1 MMMTA
6 ATGSNDQVVRKTSR
20 GGVKCSF
27 SSRVRYHYLA
37 MAEIIG
43 GIVWALAPT
52 VLVGLLFWMILRSII
67 RADRSERKVYARM
80 EAQERA
86 RRGMAPKP

>member
-1 MMMTA
+1 
-6 ATGSNDQVVRKTSR
+6 
-20 GGVKCSF
+20 
-27 SSRVRYHYLA
+27 